1 MQDNSTAAIPTWEE
15 LLQLIM
21 DAEPLRVLN
30 CQKCGQLI
38 HEALRYQGALI
49 TKLAFAGDDGV
60 QCDEC
65 ARALH
70 VRTMFA
76 SGSIGSYE
84 RSAWSD
90 EIKHWNSLRSR
101 RVNAALKRCGIDF
114 RVHLSRSRRK
124 SY

>member
-1 MQDNSTAAIPTWEE
+1 MQDNSTAATPTWEE

-21 DAEPLRVLN
+21 DAEPGRVLN

-49 TKLAFAGDDGV
+49 TELAFAGDDGV
-60 QCDEC
+60 LCDEC

-84 RSAWSD
+84 PSAWSD

-101 RVNAALKRCGIDF
+101 RVNAALKRCGSDF
-114 RVHLSRSRRK
+114 RVHLSRRRRR

>member
-49 TKLAFAGDDGV
+49 TELAFAGDDGV

-65 ARALH
+65 ARALYLRA
-70 VRTMFA
+70 VFKFDN
-76 SGSIGSYE
+76 IGSCE

-101 RVNAALKRCGIDF
+101 RINAALKRCGINF
-114 RVHLSRSRRK
+114 RVHLSRRRRQ